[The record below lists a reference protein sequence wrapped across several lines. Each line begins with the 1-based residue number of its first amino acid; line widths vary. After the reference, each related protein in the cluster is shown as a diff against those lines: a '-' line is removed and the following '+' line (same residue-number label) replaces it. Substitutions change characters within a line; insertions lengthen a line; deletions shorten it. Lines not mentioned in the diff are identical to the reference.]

1 MGPLIEEYTSILQA
15 VETNGTIDFERSGL
29 SADPDYIEWYTKSLI
44 VHPFLTTTVMPIA
57 VLLVLNY
64 LIYR

>member
-1 MGPLIEEYTSILQA
+1 MQA